1 MKGHLSLTQ
10 LDGPHQLIRSKIEMF
25 CHGTAR
31 GTFLTLVAKKD
42 ILASLFANGISQIR
56 AQHGLH

>member
-10 LDGPHQLIRSKIEMF
+10 LDGPHQLIGSEIEMF

-31 GTFLTLVAKKD
+31 GTFLTLVAKKN
-42 ILASLFANGISQIR
+42 ILASLFAYLFSQIS
-56 AQHGLH
+56 AQYCLL